1 MREILLVSG
10 TEHMG
15 DFVEL
20 LGSGREHGC
29 NLTYRVQ
36 DEAGGIAQ
44 ALGLAELFCQN
55 ARSLVILGDNIFLD
69 SLHDLAAAAD
79 LQPDH
84 AWVALKQVPDPQ
96 RYGVAELRGNQVIG
110 IEEKPPEPK
119 SDFAVAGI
127 YIYPPDVFEVI
138 RTLKPSKR
146 GELEITDVNNYYL
159 RAGPARLQ
167 HPARLLDRRRHPGIA
182 RSCQPPGA
190 RANAALLVLPGR
202 RPCPPCRPQLVR
214 SPSFSW
220 TISRSSAR
228 RCAACLPARA
238 TSCCIPALI
247 QPRPSK
253 RRAQVTPTVI
263 LQDLVMPEIDGLTL
277 VKFFRA
283 NLSTRDV
290 PLIVLSSKEEPV
302 VKAQAFGLGAND
314 YLVKLPDKIELI
326 ARIRYHS
333 QAYIHLLE
341 RNEAYQKLEASQ
353 KQLAEEIARAASYVS
368 SLLPPPLEGETR
380 TDWRFVPSTA
390 LGGDVFGYHW
400 LDADHLA
407 LFLLD
412 VCGHGVGAA
421 LMAVSALNV
430 LSSRTLPA
438 TDFRDPGMVL
448 KGLNESFQ
456 MEKHNSQYF
465 TIWYGVYSRLD
476 HCLRH
481 AGGGHPAAL
490 LFTGPMP
497 GRRPCGS
504 LPAKG
509 LPSAS
514 GPTITSSPRFARWTA
529 LPASIFTATAPSR
542 LPGPTA
548 PCGRS
553 RNSSST

>member
-1 MREILLVSG
+1 MSAMPAATRSITVLLVDDQQIVCEAVRRMLAGESDIVLHSC
-10 TEHMG
+10 TDPTRAIEKA
-15 DFVEL
+15 
-20 LGSGREHGC
+20 RE
-29 NLTYRVQ
+29 
-36 DEAGGIAQ
+36 
-44 ALGLAELFCQN
+44 
-55 ARSLVILGDNIFLD
+55 
-69 SLHDLAAAAD
+69 
-79 LQPDH
+79 
-84 AWVALKQVPDPQ
+84 VA
-96 RYGVAELRGNQVIG
+96 
-110 IEEKPPEPK
+110 
-119 SDFAVAGI
+119 
-127 YIYPPDVFEVI
+127 
-138 RTLKPSKR
+138 
-146 GELEITDVNNYYL
+146 
-159 RAGPARLQ
+159 
-167 HPARLLDRRRHPGIA
+167 
-182 RSCQPPGA
+182 
-190 RANAALLVLPGR
+190 
-202 RPCPPCRPQLVR
+202 
-214 SPSFSW
+214 
-220 TISRSSAR
+220 
-228 RCAACLPARA
+228 
-238 TSCCIPALI
+238 
-247 QPRPSK
+247 
-253 RRAQVTPTVI
+253 PTVI

-283 NLSTRDV
+283 NPSTRDV

-353 KQLAEEIARAASYVS
+353 KQLAEEIARAASYVN

-448 KGLNESFQ
+448 KGLNETFQ

-490 LFTGPMP
+490 LFTGPD
-497 GRRPCGS
+497 
-504 LPAKG
+504 AA
-509 LPSAS
+509 SAPLRQLTCE
-514 GPTITSSPRFARWTA
+514 GPPVGIWPNYHFITEVCPLDRFACLYLYSDGAFEIARPDGSMWTFEEFVEYMTRA
-529 LPASIFTATAPSR
+529 HAGEKEPLDRLLEHVRSMRQLPTLADDFSILQVRFGPPSK
-542 LPGPTA
+542 P
-548 PCGRS
+548 
-553 RNSSST
+553 